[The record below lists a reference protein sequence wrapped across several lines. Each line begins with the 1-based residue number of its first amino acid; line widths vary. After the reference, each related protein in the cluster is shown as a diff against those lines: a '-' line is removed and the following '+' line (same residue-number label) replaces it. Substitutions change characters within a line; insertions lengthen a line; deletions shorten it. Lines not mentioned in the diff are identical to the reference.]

1 MVGAA
6 KMFVALADR
15 FILGDVQATVI
26 TAQHASRRDFR
37 RLLWARCFGGTQQ
50 EPHYHE
56 QKYQCRNNKQN
67 LHGVIPIVC
76 DDKKGTTKP

>member
-6 KMFVALADR
+6 EMFVALSHR
-15 FILGDVQATVI
+15 LILGDMQATVI
-26 TAQHASRRDFR
+26 TAQHASRCDLG
-37 RLLWARCFGGTQQ
+37 RLLWARSFGCTQE

-56 QKYQCRNNKQN
+56 QQYQRGNNKQN